1 MNSEKIKELY
11 LQDRRNMK
19 ANLTLLKHKVSEDV
33 VGLLEIER
41 ADKYNKG
48 LYKLLTCR
56 GRE

>member
-1 MNSEKIKELY
+1 
-11 LQDRRNMK
+11 MK